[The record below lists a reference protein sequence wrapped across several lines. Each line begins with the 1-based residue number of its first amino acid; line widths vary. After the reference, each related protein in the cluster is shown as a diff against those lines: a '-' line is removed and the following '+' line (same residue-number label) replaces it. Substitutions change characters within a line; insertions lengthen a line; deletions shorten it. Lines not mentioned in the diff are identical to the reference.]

1 MLPTFLIIG
10 AQKTGTTSLWQ
21 YLRGHPEAY
30 LCEPKEPDFFL
41 GQEAWARGR
50 DWYEGLFAGAGDAAA
65 VGEASTLYSMFPT
78 YGGIPE
84 RIKSLVP
91 EVRLIYVLRH
101 PVDRMV
107 SLYGHHL
114 MAGFERR
121 PMAEALLLDSRY
133 ADGSRYAMQV
143 EQYLRHFPESQLLLV
158 TSEELA
164 SDRGETLARVCRFLG
179 IEGSWQPPN
188 VDRLYNTRDDQRVP
202 RDWWRRAGDI
212 MLRTGTARFVPDVVV
227 RHNRSRVVTRQIRP
241 AERVLDPDIRRRLED
256 VLRPD
261 VERLRAYMSPG
272 FGAWGLLD

>member
-1 MLPTFLIIG
+1 
-10 AQKTGTTSLWQ
+10 
-21 YLRGHPEAY
+21 
-30 LCEPKEPDFFL
+30 
-41 GQEAWARGR
+41 
-50 DWYEGLFAGAGDAAA
+50 
-65 VGEASTLYSMFPT
+65 
-78 YGGIPE
+78 
-84 RIKSLVP
+84 
-91 EVRLIYVLRH
+91 
-101 PVDRMV
+101 
-107 SLYGHHL
+107 
-114 MAGFERR
+114 
-121 PMAEALLLDSRY
+121 
-133 ADGSRYAMQV
+133 MQV